1 MKIDA
6 RGDMSAS
13 PAKRAAEDVCPGVR
27 TPTDASPET
36 SAATPEDG
44 DRLGR
49 RKRGRSN
56 DFGAGTRD
64 DGGETTR
71 DGERDL
77 ISGSG
82 ARREAIREAR
92 VRAIGIE
99 LREIAGGVV
108 DAVRG
113 TRRGGYARRRRVRLK
128 SERERRDAGRGV
140 RGVKTDDGTCAR
152 VVCRCFDGDARTSA
166 LMKELTRVERYV

>member
-1 MKIDA
+1 MN
-6 RGDMSAS
+6 AS
-13 PAKRAAEDVCPGVR
+13 PAKREAEDVSPGVR
-27 TPTDASPET
+27 TPTDVSPET
-36 SAATPEDG
+36 SAATPADG
-44 DRLGR
+44 DRRGR
-49 RKRGRSN
+49 RKRGRSAI
-56 DFGAGTRD
+56 DFGAGTR

-71 DGERDL
+71 DGDRDVV
-77 ISGSG
+77 SGSG
-82 ARREAIREAR
+82 ARREAMREAR

-113 TRRGGYARRRRVRLK
+113 TRRGGYARRRRVFLK
-128 SERERRDAGRGV
+128 MKRARERRDAGRGD
-140 RGVKTDDGTCAR
+140 RGAKTDDETCVR